1 MTPPPPFIYQGY
13 VLYPLSMR
21 WLCYQMGPSIYICIY
36 IYIYMIYMFLSH
48 SLTRSNG
55 ATQFKRNGE
64 RKITLF
70 WVSYI
75 TRWTIFAWDVMN
87 SLRSRKLILFGFWL
101 FNVYKHQI
109 SLSFFGGRE
118 STILKNP
125 IVMGLPR
132 SVVEGCGSGLRL
144 AGSSPQ

>member
-1 MTPPPPFIYQGY
+1 
-13 VLYPLSMR
+13 
-21 WLCYQMGPSIYICIY
+21 
-36 IYIYMIYMFLSH
+36 
-48 SLTRSNG
+48 
-55 ATQFKRNGE
+55 
-64 RKITLF
+64 
-70 WVSYI
+70 
-75 TRWTIFAWDVMN
+75 MN

-118 STILKNP
+118 NTILKNP

-144 AGSSPQ
+144 PGSDPQEQPDPDHALQETTDQNQ